1 MQILLTESEANLLIE
16 LLEIAV
22 FSRTRL
28 SKKQALLAE
37 QFLINTLKI
46 PADYY
51 AFTGLFG
58 SNGDQPLK
66 PLVTKLDVKS
76 DECNQIAVI
85 IKSLLQSDYQS
96 RFIIEKV
103 TLLEKFERTI

>member
-28 SKKQALLAE
+28 SKKQSLLAE

-51 AFTGLFG
+51 AFAGLFG
-58 SNGDQPLK
+58 NNGDQPLK
-66 PLVTKLDVKS
+66 PLVTKLECKI